1 MAVHRRSGTV
11 TNTAFLAAPAQ
22 HARRREERRA
32 ALRPRHKANCVV
44 TASTIAIIQGGLMS
58 GAAIATEACKVIENQ
73 TIFGRA
79 PSSGVLCFLG
89 TVPP

>member
-1 MAVHRRSGTV
+1 MAVHRRTGTV

-22 HARRREERRA
+22 HAPRREERRA
-32 ALRPRHKANCVV
+32 ALRPGHEANCVM
-44 TASTIAIIQGGLMS
+44 TLPPLPSFKAASN
-58 GAAIATEACKVIENQ
+58 AAIATEACKVIENK

-79 PSSGVLCFLG
+79 PSLGVLCFLG